1 MSIRNAL
8 LSAAT
13 LAVLSQAAAAEQNLS
28 KRATVA
34 ADATIDV
41 SNVQGSV
48 VVTAW
53 DRNEVELTAV
63 LESDKDQLEFE
74 ATDRLVRIKVQ
85 RPDRHRYHSEDGDAT
100 LTLKLP
106 KGARLIVDTVSADIT
121 VDGVRGEQR
130 LESVSGTVQT
140 RAYDQPLSLHVVSGE
155 IQVAGSGGE
164 APLTTENVS
173 GTTIVS
179 GIRGA
184 FEGQTISGTIDAS
197 IAAVER
203 LHVETV
209 SGDVDIRAELA
220 AAARVEMES
229 VSGTLTLTLKPP
241 VNVDFELESFS
252 GDIETCFGTKPQDKS
267 KYGPGSVL
275 EYTQGKGGARVVIE
289 SLSGDIEVCDR

>member
-8 LSAAT
+8 LSAAV
-13 LAVLSQAAAAEQNLS
+13 LAILSQAAAAGQNLS
-28 KRATVA
+28 KRATVT
-34 ADATIDV
+34 ADATVDV

-48 VVTAW
+48 NVTAW
-53 DRNEVELTAV
+53 DKNEVELTAF

-85 RPDRHRYHSEDGDAT
+85 RPDRHRYREDDDVT
-100 LTLKLP
+100 LTLRVP

-121 VDGVRGEQR
+121 VDGVRGDQR
-130 LESVSGTVQT
+130 LESVSGTVKT
-140 RAYDQPLSLHVVSGE
+140 RAYDQPLSLHAVSGE
-155 IQVAGSGGE
+155 IEVAGSGGK
-164 APLTTENVS
+164 ATLTTENVS

-179 GIRGA
+179 GIRGV
-184 FEGQTISGTIDAS
+184 FEGSTVSGTIDAS

-209 SGDVDIRAELA
+209 SGDADIKAELA

-229 VSGTLTLTLKPP
+229 VSGTLVLMLKPP
-241 VNVDFELESFS
+241 VNVDFDIESFS
-252 GDIETCFGTKPQDKS
+252 GDIETCFGTRPRDKS
-267 KYGPGSVL
+267 KYGPGSEL